1 MTTIRRTLLKLAA
14 IGLAAGAAPALHA
27 QTAWPTQPVRMVIPF
42 PPGGPTDLVGRVI
55 AQALSE
61 QLGQNVI
68 VENKPGANANIAAE
82 LVARAPA
89 DGYTFMYNTSSL
101 ALSAVLYSKLN
112 YDALKD
118 FAPVALTAVVP
129 MVLVVHPSVPAK
141 TVPEFID
148 HLKKNPGKLVYGSAG
163 NGNVTHLGAFQFL
176 QANGLSATHVPYKGS
191 SPALVDLAGG
201 QTQFMTDTI
210 NSALPYIRDGRL
222 RALAVT
228 SARRSPVLPDVPTL
242 QESGMAGFEVGAW
255 QGVVMP
261 AKTPPEIVNKLNAE
275 ITKALKNPAVLEKL
289 AAQGAQPLGS
299 TPEQYGAYLRSEIQ
313 RWGEVAKATGAKLD

>member
-148 HLKKNPGKLVYGSAG
+148 LLKKNPGKMVYGSAG

-210 NSALPYIRDGRL
+210 NSALPYIRDGRM

-228 SARRSPVLPDVPTL
+228 SATRSPVLPDVPTL

-275 ITKALKNPAVLEKL
+275 ITKALKNPTVLEKL

>member
-148 HLKKNPGKLVYGSAG
+148 LLKKNPDKMVYGSAG

-210 NSALPYIRDGRL
+210 NSALPYIRDGRM

-299 TPEQYGAYLRSEIQ
+299 TPDEYGAYLRSEIQ
-313 RWGEVAKATGAKLD
+313 RWGAVAKATGAKLD

>member
-42 PPGGPTDLVGRVI
+42 PPGGPTDLVGRVL

-148 HLKKNPGKLVYGSAG
+148 LLKKNPGKMVYGSAG

-210 NSALPYIRDGRL
+210 NSALPYIRDGRM

-228 SARRSPVLPDVPTL
+228 SAKRSPVLPDVPTL

>member
-148 HLKKNPGKLVYGSAG
+148 LLKKNPGKLVYGSAG

-210 NSALPYIRDGRL
+210 NSALPYIRDGRM

-228 SARRSPVLPDVPTL
+228 SAKRSPVLPDVPTL

-275 ITKALKNPAVLEKL
+275 IMKALKNPAVLEKL

>member
-27 QTAWPTQPVRMVIPF
+27 QTAWPTQPVKMVIPF

-148 HLKKNPGKLVYGSAG
+148 LLKKNPGKLVYGSAG

-210 NSALPYIRDGRL
+210 NSALPYIRDGRM

-228 SARRSPVLPDVPTL
+228 SAKRSPVLPDVPTL

-275 ITKALKNPAVLEKL
+275 IMKALKNPAVLEKL

>member
-14 IGLAAGAAPALHA
+14 LGLAAGAAPALNA
-27 QTAWPTQPVRMVIPF
+27 QAAWPSQPVKMVIPF

-61 QLGQNVI
+61 QMGQNVI

-82 LVARAPA
+82 MVARAPA

-129 MVLVVHPSVPAK
+129 MVLVVHPSVPAR

-148 HLKKNPGKLVYGSAG
+148 HLKKNPGKLAYGSAG
-163 NGNVTHLGAFQFL
+163 NGNVTHLGAYQFL
-176 QANGLSATHVPYKGS
+176 QANGLDATHVPYKGS
-191 SPALVDLAGG
+191 APALVDLAGG
-201 QTQFMTDTI
+201 QTHFMTDTV
-210 NSALPYIRDGRL
+210 NSALPYIRDGRM

-228 SARRSPVLPDVPTL
+228 SAKRSAVLPDVPTL
-242 QESGMAGFEVGAW
+242 QEAGMAGFEVGAW

-261 AKTPPEIVNKLNAE
+261 ARTPPEIVNKLNAE
-275 ITKALKNPAVLEKL
+275 IVKALKNPAVLEKL

-299 TPEQYGAYLRSEIQ
+299 TPEAYGAYLRSEIQ
-313 RWGEVAKATGAKLD
+313 RWGAVAKATGAKLD

>member
-89 DGYTFMYNTSSL
+89 DGYTFIYNTSSL

-148 HLKKNPGKLVYGSAG
+148 LLKKNPGKLVYGSAG
-163 NGNVTHLGAFQFL
+163 NGNVTPLGAFQFL

-210 NSALPYIRDGRL
+210 NSALPYIRDGRM

-228 SARRSPVLPDVPTL
+228 SAKRSPVLPDVPTL

>member
-27 QTAWPTQPVRMVIPF
+27 QTAWPTQPIRMVIPF

-148 HLKKNPGKLVYGSAG
+148 LLKKNPGKMVYGSAG

-210 NSALPYIRDGRL
+210 NSALPYIRDGRM

-228 SARRSPVLPDVPTL
+228 SAKRSPVLPDVPTL

>member
-148 HLKKNPGKLVYGSAG
+148 LLKKNPGKMVYGSAG

-210 NSALPYIRDGRL
+210 NSALPYIRDGRM

-228 SARRSPVLPDVPTL
+228 SATRSPVLPDVPTL

-289 AAQGAQPLGS
+289 AAQGAQRLGS

>member
-148 HLKKNPGKLVYGSAG
+148 LLKKNPGKLVYGSAG

-210 NSALPYIRDGRL
+210 NSALPYIRDGRM

-228 SARRSPVLPDVPTL
+228 SAKRSPVLPDVPTL

-313 RWGEVAKATGAKLD
+313 RWGAVAKATGAKLD

>member
-148 HLKKNPGKLVYGSAG
+148 LLKKNPGKMVYGSAG

-191 SPALVDLAGG
+191 SPALVDLAGD

-210 NSALPYIRDGRL
+210 NSALPYIRDGRM

-228 SARRSPVLPDVPTL
+228 SATRSPVLPDVPTL

>member
-1 MTTIRRTLLKLAA
+1 MTTIRRILLKLAA

-42 PPGGPTDLVGRVI
+42 PPGGPTDLVGRVL

-148 HLKKNPGKLVYGSAG
+148 LLKKNPGKMVYGSAD

-210 NSALPYIRDGRL
+210 NSALPYIRDGRM

-228 SARRSPVLPDVPTL
+228 SAKRSPVLPDVPTL

-313 RWGEVAKATGAKLD
+313 RWGAVAKATGAKLD

>member
-148 HLKKNPGKLVYGSAG
+148 LLKKNPGKMVYGSAG

-210 NSALPYIRDGRL
+210 NSALPYIRDGRM

-228 SARRSPVLPDVPTL
+228 SATRSPVLPDVPTL

>member
-42 PPGGPTDLVGRVI
+42 PPGGPTDLVGRVL

-148 HLKKNPGKLVYGSAG
+148 LLKKNPGKLVYGSAG

-210 NSALPYIRDGRL
+210 NSALPYIRDGRM

-228 SARRSPVLPDVPTL
+228 SATRSPVLPDVPTL

>member
-14 IGLAAGAAPALHA
+14 IGLAAGAAPALQA
-27 QTAWPTQPVRMVIPF
+27 QTAWPTQPVKMVIPF

-148 HLKKNPGKLVYGSAG
+148 LLKKNPGKLVYGSAG

-210 NSALPYIRDGRL
+210 NSALPYIRDGRM

-228 SARRSPVLPDVPTL
+228 SAKRSPVLPDVPTL

-275 ITKALKNPAVLEKL
+275 IMKALKNPAVLEKL

>member
-148 HLKKNPGKLVYGSAG
+148 LLKKNPGKMVYGSAG

-210 NSALPYIRDGRL
+210 NSALPYIRDGRM

-228 SARRSPVLPDVPTL
+228 SAKRSPVLPDVPTL

-313 RWGEVAKATGAKLD
+313 RWGAVAKATGAKLD

>member
-148 HLKKNPGKLVYGSAG
+148 LLKKNPGKLVYGSAG

-210 NSALPYIRDGRL
+210 NSALPYIRDGRM

-228 SARRSPVLPDVPTL
+228 SATRSPVLPDVPTL

>member
-148 HLKKNPGKLVYGSAG
+148 LLKKNPGKLVYGSAG
-163 NGNVTHLGAFQFL
+163 KGNVTHPGAFQFL

-210 NSALPYIRDGRL
+210 NSALPYIRDGRM

-228 SARRSPVLPDVPTL
+228 SAKRSPVLPDVPTL

-275 ITKALKNPAVLEKL
+275 ISKALKNPTVLEKL

>member
-1 MTTIRRTLLKLAA
+1 M
-14 IGLAAGAAPALHA
+14 
-27 QTAWPTQPVRMVIPF
+27 
-42 PPGGPTDLVGRVI
+42 
-55 AQALSE
+55 
-61 QLGQNVI
+61 I

-148 HLKKNPGKLVYGSAG
+148 LLKKNPGKMVYGSAG

-210 NSALPYIRDGRL
+210 NSALPYIRDGRM

-228 SARRSPVLPDVPTL
+228 SAKRSPVLPDVPTL

>member
-148 HLKKNPGKLVYGSAG
+148 LLKKNPGKMVYGSAG

-210 NSALPYIRDGRL
+210 NSALPYIRDGRM

-228 SARRSPVLPDVPTL
+228 SAKRSPVLPDVPTL

>member
-27 QTAWPTQPVRMVIPF
+27 QAAWPAQPVKMVIPF
-42 PPGGPTDLVGRVI
+42 PPGGPTDLVGRVL

-61 QLGQNVI
+61 QMGQNVI

-313 RWGEVAKATGAKLD
+313 RWGAVAKATGAKLD

>member
-118 FAPVALTAVVP
+118 FAPVALTAAVP

-148 HLKKNPGKLVYGSAG
+148 LLKKNPGKLVYGSAG

-210 NSALPYIRDGRL
+210 NSALPYIRDGRM

-228 SARRSPVLPDVPTL
+228 SATRSPVLPDVPTL

>member
-101 ALSAVLYSKLN
+101 ARCS
-112 YDALKD
+112 
-118 FAPVALTAVVP
+118 TA
-129 MVLVVHPSVPAK
+129 S
-141 TVPEFID
+141 
-148 HLKKNPGKLVYGSAG
+148 
-163 NGNVTHLGAFQFL
+163 
-176 QANGLSATHVPYKGS
+176 
-191 SPALVDLAGG
+191 
-201 QTQFMTDTI
+201 
-210 NSALPYIRDGRL
+210 
-222 RALAVT
+222 
-228 SARRSPVLPDVPTL
+228 
-242 QESGMAGFEVGAW
+242 
-255 QGVVMP
+255 
-261 AKTPPEIVNKLNAE
+261 
-275 ITKALKNPAVLEKL
+275 
-289 AAQGAQPLGS
+289 
-299 TPEQYGAYLRSEIQ
+299 
-313 RWGEVAKATGAKLD
+313 